1 MDDADATLPK
11 RPCGAPPTPPIATD
25 PLRLSSSSMDAFL
38 ESFLGLFL
46 SSTTTTTD
54 PSLDLSPSLERI
66 LESRVSSDQDRL
78 IHGALTLGSLLLK
91 AANHSQRKRFSD
103 HNSLAWI
110 LPIDLTVK
118 VFSMLDTESLCHAAA
133 ACSMFHKCAMD
144 SLCYA
149 EIDLRSLLPK
159 VNNAIVNTMVQRAGK
174 NLQFARRW
182 RDSHHGSREFVRWG
196 SDDLRRPSGHSKQ
209 GGYQLSS
216 EESSRGFASSRAG
229 KRSAEEESGFRPS
242 ALRGGDGKYYA
253 RGGRATKESFSQRDW
268 RGGHGSEQGRQHDVI
283 VRRRRFTR
291 REDELEGWEL
301 VGDLSGRDREM
312 KEFGIRFGA
321 DSRMTKKVSLK
332 LGVLPY
338 SDASAG
344 PSCPIV
350 YTFRNSTDARF
361 SWNDRRSRQ
370 GKESYVLTRSCLAS
384 LSADG
389 GSAGALLRKLYLYN
403 IDRMDNAALSAA
415 LSACPSLLDL
425 EIVGLHVELKQTLES
440 LSANCHLLQRL
451 FFESSKTGR
460 DDSLK
465 SQTCVDLVNGCPL
478 VTSLSL
484 RGFKLLDYK
493 IRVLLKGFRKLKVA
507 DFSTSYSI
515 TGSFLR
521 NLGSGTTGHLLEL
534 EVAHFLHAVL
544 AGDLK
549 FLRHLDISNKE
560 GLASDSDWYDRCYSP
575 RSIPMKRFAVERPE
589 IQLLAEFPPEG
600 SFIEIDHMLN
610 SEVNS
615 DGSSPSQISS
625 PSSDVSFFMTSSE
638 SSYNSDQGEPWF
650 SHTLHKMDNGYGNQ
664 VAPVSAQRYDLLF
677 KGTATA
683 MKHVLNMQKETFT
696 VMLSISEVIVFLR
709 AVPYICNVK

>member
-66 LESRVSSDQDRL
+66 LEPRVSSDQDRL

-149 EIDLRSLLPK
+149 EIDLRSILPK

-174 NLQFARRW
+174 NLQ
-182 RDSHHGSREFVRWG
+182 
-196 SDDLRRPSGHSKQ
+196 
-209 GGYQLSS
+209 
-216 EESSRGFASSRAG
+216 
-229 KRSAEEESGFRPS
+229 
-242 ALRGGDGKYYA
+242 
-253 RGGRATKESFSQRDW
+253 
-268 RGGHGSEQGRQHDVI
+268 
-283 VRRRRFTR
+283 
-291 REDELEGWEL
+291 
-301 VGDLSGRDREM
+301 
-312 KEFGIRFGA
+312 
-321 DSRMTKKVSLK
+321 SLK

-425 EIVGLHVELKQTLES
+425 EIVGL
-440 LSANCHLLQRL
+440 
-451 FFESSKTGR
+451 
-460 DDSLK
+460 
-465 SQTCVDLVNGCPL
+465 
-478 VTSLSL
+478 
-484 RGFKLLDYK
+484 
-493 IRVLLKGFRKLKVA
+493 
-507 DFSTSYSI
+507 
-515 TGSFLR
+515 
-521 NLGSGTTGHLLEL
+521 NLGSGTTGHLLE
-534 EVAHFLHAVL
+534 VL
-544 AGDLK
+544 ILRDCMHLK
-549 FLRHLDISNKE
+549 EDISNKE

-575 RSIPMKRFAVERPE
+575 
-589 IQLLAEFPPEG
+589 

-638 SSYNSDQGEPWF
+638 SSYNSDQG
-650 SHTLHKMDNGYGNQ
+650 SGNEDG
-664 VAPVSAQRYDLLF
+664 R
-677 KGTATA
+677 
-683 MKHVLNMQKETFT
+683 HLNFQFYEE
-696 VMLSISEVIVFLR
+696 SSDEVDDFL
-709 AVPYICNVK
+709 AI

>member
-1 MDDADATLPK
+1 MLVWLDECVPHTVRYASNQHTQRERERERERGCASDRAFVPVHSIWMMPTRRSQSDRAVP
-11 RPCGAPPTPPIATD
+11 RQPTPSAS
-25 PLRLSSSSMDAFL
+25 LLLLNGRSLG
-38 ESFLGLFL
+38 SFVGLFI
-46 SSTTTTTD
+46 STTD
-54 PSLDLSPSLERI
+54 PSLDLSPSLERV
-66 LESRVSSDQDRL
+66 LESRASSDQERI

-110 LPIDLTVK
+110 LPNDLTVK

-149 EIDLRSLLPK
+149 EIDLRSILPK

-174 NLQFARRW
+174 NLR
-182 RDSHHGSREFVRWG
+182 
-196 SDDLRRPSGHSKQ
+196 
-209 GGYQLSS
+209 
-216 EESSRGFASSRAG
+216 
-229 KRSAEEESGFRPS
+229 
-242 ALRGGDGKYYA
+242 
-253 RGGRATKESFSQRDW
+253 
-268 RGGHGSEQGRQHDVI
+268 
-283 VRRRRFTR
+283 
-291 REDELEGWEL
+291 
-301 VGDLSGRDREM
+301 
-312 KEFGIRFGA
+312 
-321 DSRMTKKVSLK
+321 SLK
-332 LGVLPY
+332 LGVLPV
-338 SDASAG
+338 SDASQG
-344 PSCPIV
+344 SSRPIV
-350 YTFRNSTDARF
+350 YTFRNSTEARF

-389 GSAGALLRKLYLYN
+389 GSAGAMLRKLYLYN
-403 IDRMDNAALSAA
+403 IDKMDNAALSAT

-425 EIVGLHVELKQTLES
+425 EIVGLCLHYMVFFLGYALVELHIIACVYVFLFLMNNWGCMGLQTLNIALMNSHVELKQTLES

-451 FFESSKTGR
+451 FCESSKTGR

-521 NLGSGTTGHLLEL
+521 NLGSGTTGNLLEL
-534 EVAHFLHAVL
+534 EVAPFLHAVL
-544 AGDLK
+544 AGNLK

-575 RSIPMKRFAVERPE
+575 SSIPMDRFAVERPE
-589 IQLLAEFPPEG
+589 IQLLAKFPPEG
-600 SFIEIDHMLN
+600 SSIEIEHMLN

-615 DGSSPSQISS
+615 DSSSPSQISS
-625 PSSDVSFFMTSSE
+625 PSSDVSSFMTSSE
-638 SSYNSDQGEPWF
+638 SSYNSDQG
-650 SHTLHKMDNGYGNQ
+650 SGNE
-664 VAPVSAQRYDLLF
+664 D
-677 KGTATA
+677 G
-683 MKHVLNMQKETFT
+683 HHLNFQFYEE
-696 VMLSISEVIVFLR
+696 SSDEVDDFL
-709 AVPYICNVK
+709 AI